1 MREDPSLKDA
11 PARVR
16 DLIRELALVRHPEG
30 GWYRELH
37 RSAVGVRRE
46 PDGAARSAL
55 TTIYFLLGTGEISR
69 WHRVAGGD
77 EAWHFYEGA
86 PLELLGFAPD
96 GTQATRWRLA
106 DDAASRMRVI
116 PAGWWQAARPTGDYA
131 LVGCSVGP
139 GFEFADFTMLRDLP
153 AAQRPPRADFT
164 DFERFV

>member
-1 MREDPSLKDA
+1 MREVPTSPEA
-11 PARVR
+11 STRVR
-16 DLIRELALVRHPEG
+16 ELVAGLGLARHPEG
-30 GWYRELH
+30 GWYREVH
-37 RSAVGVRRE
+37 RSTLGVRRE

-55 TTIYFLLGTGEISR
+55 TTIFFLLAAGEVSR

-106 DDAASRMRVI
+106 DDAASRVRVI
-116 PAGWWQAARPTGDYA
+116 PAGWWQAARPTGEYA

-139 GFEFADFTMLRDLP
+139 GFDFADFAMLRDLP
-153 AAQRPPRADFT
+153 VAHRPPRPDLD